1 MMRLTIAAGLALA
14 AFSMSAAPAAA
25 QTKWDF
31 SIAWPPGNFHTQNA
45 MALAAAIKER
55 SKDALNIVVHPGG
68 SLGLKGPETLRAV
81 RDGIVPIAEMNMAQQ
96 VGDAPFLGL
105 ETLPFLIQDYAE
117 LRTFHEFFRPKVEE
131 ILARNGQK
139 LLYVVPWPS
148 QMIYTK
154 KPIAAVADLKGLK
167 IRTTDK
173 NSSDMSQIFGMS
185 PVQMPFSD
193 LIPALASGAVNAVAT
208 SAPTGVDAK
217 FWEFMTHAFQ
227 TNHLWSSNMATVN
240 LAAWNKLDAGQRKL
254 VEDTARELE
263 PKFWANAEA
272 ADTQGQKTLS
282 ERGLKI
288 ERVSKEMRAEMAALT
303 KKMTDDFIARVG
315 GPSKETVE
323 AYLKKVGR

>member
-1 MMRLTIAAGLALA
+1 MRSIVLAAGLALA
-14 AFSMSAAPAAA
+14 AGAFSAASA

-45 MALAAAIKER
+45 MALAAAVKER
-55 SKDALNIVVHPGG
+55 SRDAVNIVVHPGG

-81 RDGIVPIAEMNMAQQ
+81 RDGIVPIAEMGMSQQ
-96 VGDAPFLGL
+96 AGDAPFLAL

-117 LRTFHEFFRPKVEE
+117 LRAFHQFFRPKVEE
-131 ILARNGQK
+131 ILARHNQK
-139 LLYVVPWPS
+139 LIYVVPWPS

-154 KPIAAVADLKGLK
+154 KPVAAVADLKGLK

-173 NSSDMSQIFGMS
+173 NSSDMAQLLGMA

-217 FWEFMTHAFQ
+217 FWEFMTHAYQ

-240 LAAWNKLDAGQRKL
+240 LAAWGKLAPEQRKL
-254 VEDTARELE
+254 IEDTARELE
-263 PKFWANAEA
+263 PRFWSNAEA
-272 ADTQGQKTLS
+272 ADTQGQKTLT

-288 ERVSKEMRAEMAALT
+288 ERVAKSMRDEMAATT
-303 KKMTDDFIARVG
+303 KKMTEDFVARVG
-315 GPSKETVE
+315 GPSKEVVE